1 MEHEEEVLQDQE
13 RAPSQEETR
22 AIEREL
28 EQLSSVRSPLSLLIR
43 AMQKYPPL
51 RKREEFTALFRRY
64 KTASNPQEEKRLR
77 DEIIYRNLGLV
88 IWIAKRYLGRGL
100 PLEDLVQAGVI
111 GLQEGAIPKFELE
124 RDVAFSTYATW
135 WIKHA
140 VSREISDRRL
150 DRPARV
156 PVHAQERW
164 NKLRKLVAQF
174 AGKHQRDPTIEE
186 LSKLSGIEQKQLE
199 EILVG
204 DGCFNRRAMSL
215 DAPYGNE
222 GKHTLLEMLDA
233 GNGDSADL
241 PLDLEWMRSKQ
252 REALKIIGEF
262 SSMRQD
268 IMRKRFGLGV
278 PVKTLNEIGLG
289 YNLSRER
296 IRQLESDAINLLAKR
311 LHVDKVVASALLE
324 HAGAEDVLPP
334 EQRFVHPDTLLDE
347 TLDKALEILRE
358 HLGARTEYKQH
369 SVPAAVRTLGVR
381 MEIDMAESQAI
392 LAQLAATGRISPV
405 QADGSVCFDWTPPA
419 HVEPE
424 QEQDPEPEPEP
435 LFEPVSA
442 LEHESEPEQPIEQ
455 PKAVSVSEVR
465 DLTPRLPSYEHEL
478 EYEGQLWADQQEL
491 LERMR
496 ALNPKLARLTFSRW
510 LQVHGR
516 SRLNVVD
523 ERGRV
528 RTLFLIEEVRDTL
541 TRKILKHLRL

>member
-1 MEHEEEVLQDQE
+1 MEHEEESLQDE
-13 RAPSQEETR
+13 ESAPSQADTR
-22 AIEREL
+22 VIEREL
-28 EQLSSVRSPLSLLIR
+28 EHYASTRSPLGLLFK
-43 AMQKYPPL
+43 AMRKYPPL
-51 RKREEFTALFRRY
+51 RKREEFTDLFRRY
-64 KTASNPQEEKRLR
+64 QSASNPVEKKRLG
-77 DEIIYRNLGLV
+77 DEITYRNLGLV
-88 IWIAKRYLGRGL
+88 IWIAKRFLGNGL

-124 RDVAFSTYATW
+124 RNVAFSTYATW
-135 WIKHA
+135 WIRHA
-140 VSREISDRRL
+140 VSREIMDRRL
-150 DRPARV
+150 DRPTRV

-164 NKLRKLVAQF
+164 NKLRRLAAVF
-174 AGKHQRDPTIEE
+174 AAKHLRNPTIEE
-186 LSKLSGIEQKQLE
+186 LSELSGIDPQRLE
-199 EILVG
+199 EVLFG
-204 DGCFNRRAMSL
+204 DGSFNRRPMSL
-215 DAPYGNE
+215 DAPYGDDR
-222 GKHTLLEMLDA
+222 KHTLIEVLVADDSDA
-233 GNGDSADL
+233 EL

-252 REALKIIGEF
+252 REALKQIEGL

-268 IMRKRFGLGV
+268 ILRKRFGLGV
-278 PVKTLNEIGLG
+278 PIRTLNEIGVG

-296 IRQLESDAINLLAKR
+296 IRQLESDALHLLAKR
-311 LHVDKVVASALLE
+311 LHVDKTVVSALLE
-324 HAGAEDVLPP
+324 HAGAEDAIPQ
-334 EQRFVHPDTLLDE
+334 ETRHIHPDTLVDE

-442 LEHESEPEQPIEQ
+442 LEHESEPEQPVEQ